1 MGFPVRYPI
10 SMSKHN
16 HSDNHSNPRVSTP
29 IHGNQ
34 LRSMR
39 SEHNHDLAAKWRWG
53 KKSTK
58 RFDLKWIGGREVGL
72 RRSAVWV
79 WGGWRHESEAN
90 PWLEAADGLVMS
102 RFGGG
107 DVEDESGRRRWI
119 RELKR
124 VTLREFAWESF
135 ERWWELQYWEREI
148 GAEWLREREPFLLF

>member
-1 MGFPVRYPI
+1 M
-10 SMSKHN
+10 
-16 HSDNHSNPRVSTP
+16 
-29 IHGNQ
+29 
-34 LRSMR
+34 
-39 SEHNHDLAAKWRWG
+39 E
-53 KKSTK
+53 
-58 RFDLKWIGGREVGL
+58 RERENEREMGL

-135 ERWWELQYWEREI
+135 ERWWELQHWERE
-148 GAEWLREREPFLLF
+148 RERTIFIILIGPGVKNCFLVCLAFSYSAHLYTKRGVSYNCWKSGDWALIYQNGCGR